1 MWRVVVLGMAAVF
14 LTACGGS
21 GSLVIGVR
29 AGQPG
34 LVDKLPGGGWA
45 GFDIA
50 VAHYVARELGY
61 RDDQI
66 RYTFDAGEADLSLGA
81 VGGRYAGPYLVTTKD
96 LLVRTQELR
105 TLRALRS
112 ARVCGTRADV
122 APLVERFGTTW
133 QNVFVAEA
141 NVPAACGPLLA
152 DRRIDAIIADAPVLA
167 GISAQYPGRFRFL
180 GRDLAEV
187 RYGIRLAPNA
197 IGLRDDVEE
206 ALRTMYEDGS
216 WHRAVIDYLGLLA
229 TRYLSPPVLEK
240 G

>member
-1 MWRVVVLGMAAVF
+1 M
-14 LTACGGS
+14 
-21 GSLVIGVR
+21 IGVR

-66 RYTFDAGEADLSLGA
+66 RYTFDPEEADLTLGA

-96 LLVRTQELR
+96 LLVRAQDVG
-105 TLRALRS
+105 TLRRLRS
-112 ARVCGTRADV
+112 AHVCGTRADL
-122 APLVERFGTTW
+122 APLIKRFGEAW

-152 DRRIDAIIADAPVLA
+152 DRSIDAIIADAPVLA
-167 GISAQYPGRFRFL
+167 GLAAQHPGRFRLL
-180 GRDLAEV
+180 GRDLSEV
-187 RYGIRLAPNA
+187 RYGIRVAPNA
-197 IGLRDDVEE
+197 VGLRDDVED
-206 ALRTMYEDGS
+206 ALRQMYEDGS
-216 WHRAVIDYLGLLA
+216 WHRALIDYLGLLA